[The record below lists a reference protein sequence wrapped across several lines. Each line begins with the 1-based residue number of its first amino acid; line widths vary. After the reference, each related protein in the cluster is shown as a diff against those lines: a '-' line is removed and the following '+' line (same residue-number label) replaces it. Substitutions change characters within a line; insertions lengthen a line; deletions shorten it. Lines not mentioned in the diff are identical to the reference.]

1 MGMGERGSYGC
12 DSASNRIVR
21 KRSEA
26 LRTLR
31 VKPSPLKLY
40 RLALEKAC
48 GRSGERAASGSS
60 RRTSS
65 WEKRLANS
73 ARKHSLWNWHRYKDG
88 TIDWPALQHHD
99 RPIRQA
105 FEATLQ
111 QVLELPGHQ

>member
-12 DSASNRIVR
+12 VSASNKTAR

-31 VKPSPLKLY
+31 VKPSPLELY
-40 RLALEKAC
+40 WVARGQAC
-48 GRSGERAASGSS
+48 WRWGESAASGSS

-73 ARKHSLWNWHRYKDG
+73 ARKHSLWNWQRYKDG
-88 TIDWPALQHHD
+88 TVDWPALQHHG

-105 FEATLQ
+105 FKATLQ
-111 QVLELPGHQ
+111 QVVELPGHQ

>member
-1 MGMGERGSYGC
+1 
-12 DSASNRIVR
+12 
-21 KRSEA
+21 
-26 LRTLR
+26 
-31 VKPSPLKLY
+31 
-40 RLALEKAC
+40 
-48 GRSGERAASGSS
+48 
-60 RRTSS
+60 
-65 WEKRLANS
+65 LANS